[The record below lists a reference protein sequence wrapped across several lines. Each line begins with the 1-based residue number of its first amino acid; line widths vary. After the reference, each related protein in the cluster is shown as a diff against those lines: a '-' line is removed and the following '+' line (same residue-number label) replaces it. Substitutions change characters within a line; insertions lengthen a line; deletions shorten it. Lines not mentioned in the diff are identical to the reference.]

1 MIKNLLVG
9 IFFAILWA
17 SASSATKIG
26 LMSAQPLV
34 LTNIRFFIAA
44 TLMLGFAYFIQKS
57 RVPKGVEWQ
66 QLAIYGFLNVTA
78 YLGFYFLA
86 MKHVSA
92 GIGSLST
99 ATNPIF
105 ISIMTAFW
113 LSRPLKFLEIF
124 GLIFGITGVGIATY
138 PLLQNSFAD
147 AQGLILLGISMLSYS
162 IGTVYYASRKWTL
175 PLIAINGWQIFF
187 GGIFLLPF
195 TLFLLDSSKN
205 TFDLRFYGSLFWL
218 VVPVSIGAVQ
228 LWLYLLK
235 IDPIK
240 ASLWLFLCPIFGFG
254 FAAMLLNEPITI
266 YTVIGTFCVIVGLYL
281 AQREKF
287 FAKKS

>member
-1 MIKNLLVG
+1 MIKNLLIG
-9 IFFAILWA
+9 ISFAALWA

-26 LMSAQPLV
+26 LMSVQPLI

-44 TLMLGFAYFIQKS
+44 TLMLGFAYYAQKS
-57 RVPKGVEWQ
+57 RSPKGIEWQ

-78 YLGFYFLA
+78 YLGLFFLA

-105 ISIMTAFW
+105 ISILTAFW
-113 LSRPLKFLEIF
+113 VKRPIKIWEIF
-124 GLIFGITGVGIATY
+124 GLFFGITGVGIATY
-138 PLLQNSFAD
+138 PLLKNSFAD
-147 AQGLILLGISMLSYS
+147 VQGLILLSISMLSYS
-162 IGTVYYASRKWTL
+162 IGTVYYASRKFTL
-175 PLIAINGWQIFF
+175 PLLAINGWQILL

-195 TLFLLDSSKN
+195 TLFLSDWSKN
-205 TFDLRFYGSLFWL
+205 TYDLRFYGSLFWL
-218 VVPVSIGAVQ
+218 VVPVSVGAVQ

-235 IDPIK
+235 IDPVK

-254 FAAMLLNEPITI
+254 FAAILLNEPITI
-266 YTVIGTFCVIVGLYL
+266 YTVIDTFFVIIGLYL

-287 FAKKS
+287 EN

>member
-1 MIKNLLVG
+1 MIKNLLIG
-9 IFFAILWA
+9 ISFAALWA

-26 LMSAQPLV
+26 IMSAQPLV

-44 TLMLGFAYFIQKS
+44 ALMLGFAYLIQKS

-86 MKHVSA
+86 MQHVSA

-105 ISIMTAFW
+105 ITIMTAFW
-113 LSRPLKFLEIF
+113 LSRPIKILEVF

-138 PLLQNSFAD
+138 PLIQNSFAD
-147 AQGLILLGISMLSYS
+147 IEGLILLGISMISYS

-235 IDPIK
+235 IDPVK

-266 YTVIGTFCVIVGLYL
+266 YTTIGTFCVIVGLYL

-287 FAKKS
+287 KL

>member
-1 MIKNLLVG
+1 MIKNLLIG
-9 IFFAILWA
+9 IAFAALWA

-57 RVPKGVEWQ
+57 RIPKGVEWQ
-66 QLAIYGFLNVTA
+66 QLALYGFLNVTA
-78 YLGFYFLA
+78 YLGFFFLA

-113 LSRPLKFLEIF
+113 LSRPLKILEVL

-138 PLLQNSFAD
+138 PLFQNSFAD
-147 AQGLILLGISMLSYS
+147 VQGLILLGISMISYS
-162 IGTVYYASRKWTL
+162 IGTVYYASRKWML

-187 GGIFLLPF
+187 GGVFLLPF
-195 TLFLLDSSKN
+195 TLFLSDLTQN

-218 VVPVSIGAVQ
+218 VIPVSIGAVQ

-235 IDPIK
+235 IDPVK

-254 FAAMLLNEPITI
+254 FAAMLLDEPITI
-266 YTVIGTFCVIVGLYL
+266 YTAIGTFCVIMGLYL

-287 FAKKS
+287 TTKKL

>member
-1 MIKNLLVG
+1 MIKTLFIG
-9 IFFAILWA
+9 ISFAILWA

-57 RVPKGVEWQ
+57 RIPKGVEWR
-66 QLAIYGFLNVTA
+66 QLAIYGFLNVTV
-78 YLGFYFLA
+78 YLGFFFLA

-92 GIGSLST
+92 GIGSLAT

-113 LSRPLKFLEIF
+113 LSRPLKILEVF

-147 AQGLILLGISMLSYS
+147 VQGLLLLSISMLSYS
-162 IGTVYYASRKWTL
+162 IGTVYYASCKWTL

-235 IDPIK
+235 IDPVK

-266 YTVIGTFCVIVGLYL
+266 YTAIGTFCVITGLYL

-287 FAKKS
+287 STKQS